1 VILQNS
7 GEKNLPSENPSVI
20 LRLRRNAVIE
30 RSVMSK
36 ERLDHWIPVTTS
48 SGMFSSEYA
57 VSLKL
62 VTGQAVSFFVDKDLI
77 KETAGR
83 HLLRVVLV
91 DDYPGERKQRILLPT
106 ETFETASRWV
116 EIATE

>member
-1 VILQNS
+1 M
-7 GEKNLPSENPSVI
+7 EKH
-20 LRLRRNAVIE
+20 
-30 RSVMSK
+30 
-36 ERLDHWIPVTTS
+36 LDHWIPVITS

-57 VSLKL
+57 ISLNL

-91 DDYPGERKQRILLPT
+91 DDYPRGT
-106 ETFETASRWV
+106 
-116 EIATE
+116 

>member
-1 VILQNS
+1 
-7 GEKNLPSENPSVI
+7 
-20 LRLRRNAVIE
+20 
-30 RSVMSK
+30 
-36 ERLDHWIPVTTS
+36 
-48 SGMFSSEYA
+48 MFSSEYA
-57 VSLKL
+57 ISLKL

-91 DDYPGERKQRILLPT
+91 DDYPGEHKQRILLPT

-116 EIATE
+116 EIATESVNAPNQFRGQTNPAGVV